1 MRVLLV
7 NPPIYDF
14 TAYDFWL
21 RPYGMLRVAG
31 LTQHACDL
39 TFFDYLISSRRDAWG
54 RGRFF
59 DQPVAKPAVFRDLA
73 RRFRR
78 FGRPRDEFQA
88 FLKGRDFDLAMIQTS
103 MTYWY
108 QGVREVIEDLRR
120 HAPRMPIV
128 LGGVYATLCPAHARA
143 LEVDLVVTGSDLQ
156 PLWRLLPPP
165 VPAAPY
171 RHPSMG
177 DIAVTKLSDG
187 CPFRCTYCAVPLL
200 CPEFRARPAAECL
213 EEVRTLA
220 RAGVRHIAFY
230 DDALLFRAEEVLQ
243 PFLQGVLREQLRF
256 SFHTPN
262 ALNVRFLTPE
272 IARLMV
278 RAGFC
283 SFFLGLESTAAG
295 WLQRTGGKLSA
306 RECAAAVTSL
316 RKAGAQSITAY
327 IIIGHPDAGGQE
339 VESAM
344 QFAHEQGLRILLSEF
359 APVPGT
365 VDGERC
371 REWADLEEPL
381 AHNKT
386 AFTLRRLGA
395 EEVKRLK
402 SLCRSLNAKLV

>member
-1 MRVLLV
+1 VRVLLV

-21 RPYGMLRVAG
+21 RPYGMLRAAG
-31 LTQHACDL
+31 PIQHACDL
-39 TFFDYLISSRRDAWG
+39 TLFDYLTSHRRDAWG
-54 RGRFF
+54 RGKFR
-59 DQPVAKPAVFRDLA
+59 DEPAAKPAIFRDLA

-78 FGRPRDEFQA
+78 FGRPREEFQA
-88 FLKGRDFDLAMIQTS
+88 FLKEKDFDLAMVQTS

-128 LGGVYATLCPAHARA
+128 LGGVYATLCPDHARS
-143 LEVDLVVTGSDLQ
+143 LEADLVVQGNDLQ
-156 PLWRLLPPP
+156 PLQRFLPPP
-165 VPAAPY
+165 APAAPY
-171 RHPSMG
+171 WHPSMG
-177 DIAVTKLSDG
+177 EVAAIKLSDG

-200 CPEFRARPAAECL
+200 YPEFRARPAAECL
-213 EEVRTLA
+213 EEVRGLA
-220 RAGVRHIAFY
+220 RSGVRHIAFY
-230 DDALLFRAEEVLQ
+230 DDALLFQAEEVLQ
-243 PFLQGVLREQLRF
+243 PFLRAVIQEELRL

-278 RAGFC
+278 QAGFC
-283 SFFLGLESTAAG
+283 SFFLGLESTVDG
-295 WLQRTGGKLSA
+295 WLRRTGGKLSGQ
-306 RECAAAVTSL
+306 EFAAAVTGL
-316 RKAGAQSITAY
+316 REAGAQFITAY
-327 IIIGHPDAGGQE
+327 IILGHPEADRQE

-344 QFAHEQGLRILLSEF
+344 QFAHELGLRILLAEF

-365 VDGERC
+365 IDGERC
-371 REWADLEEPL
+371 REWIDLDEPL

-395 EEVKRLK
+395 GEVTRLK
-402 SLCRSLNAKLV
+402 SLCRTLNAALP